1 LTQGEISRI
10 CAANLRIIPIFQEN
24 GRSVSNFTTS
34 TGNKNGNKA
43 YNAAKKFKIPNNTVI
58 YFAVDFDATDSE
70 ITKGILPYF
79 KALLSSSVTQ
89 KYRVG
94 AYGTRNV
101 CNRLNNELG
110 INHFYV
116 ADASYGFSGNLGYT
130 IPDEWCFDQFK
141 TDLTIGEGD
150 GKVTIDKVAVS
161 GTDVGFYKNPMSNRE
176 IVEAFVKAFNYDTS
190 VLDKT
195 YDFENET
202 HLFLVQPDSNT
213 GNYVALNVYA
223 GKEHNNNLGRKFSFE
238 DGKVS
243 EYSADIFET
252 EYTDSEITSASIK
265 ASMEEFGYAVSV
277 KGVNDITAS
286 AGLKIIKESQNP
298 GAMFIYDVVSP
309 YYGNDVEKLYL
320 KMELVLK
327 YNANV
332 NYKYTQTV
340 NQTAAQAEFVTG
352 LMYAAIHN
360 ANKVI
365 DYLNK
370 LVEKLKIPD
379 LKHPVLSYSMG
390 FAELCCAILV
400 IAAALAL

>member
-1 LTQGEISRI
+1 MHKW
-10 CAANLRIIPIFQEN
+10 CWC
-24 GRSVSNFTTS
+24 
-34 TGNKNGNKA
+34 
-43 YNAAKKFKIPNNTVI
+43 
-58 YFAVDFDATDSE
+58 
-70 ITKGILPYF
+70 
-79 KALLSSSVTQ
+79 SS
-89 KYRVG
+89 
-94 AYGTRNV
+94 
-101 CNRLNNELG
+101 
-110 INHFYV
+110 I
-116 ADASYGFSGNLGYT
+116 
-130 IPDEWCFDQFK
+130 
-141 TDLTIGEGD
+141 
-150 GKVTIDKVAVS
+150 
-161 GTDVGFYKNPMSNRE
+161 
-176 IVEAFVKAFNYDTS
+176 
-190 VLDKT
+190 
-195 YDFENET
+195 
-202 HLFLVQPDSNT
+202 
-213 GNYVALNVYA
+213 